1 MKQANNVVL
10 DSSAVLALA
19 FNEPGGEKVAAL
31 LSLLDSGAAVTIALS
46 SVSWCEIL
54 TRLYRNSN
62 SMTTHQL
69 SSLLADVDLIPLSKA
84 EAELA
89 AEYSRI
95 HPELSLGDRVCLALG
110 SLRGATAWTTDK
122 LWSKARLGVSIQIL
136 R

>member
-1 MKQANNVVL
+1 VKQANNVVL

-19 FNEPGGEKVAAL
+19 FKEPGGEKVAAL
-31 LSLLDSGAAVTIALS
+31 LALLDSGAAVAIALS

-62 SMTTHQL
+62 SMTTDQL
-69 SSLLADVDLIPLSKA
+69 SSLLADVELVPLAKA

-95 HPELSLGDRVCLALG
+95 HPELSLGDRACLALA
-110 SLRGATAWTTDK
+110 SSRGATAWTTDK
-122 LWSKARLGVSIQIL
+122 LWSKAKVGVAIEIL